1 MGVALGEGKAADGRA
16 CGRGTHGFTP
26 MALLLGCPLIECQ
39 GYQLAEQEKE
49 LRRLSLALLVRP
61 QWFHLNRA
69 EGES

>member
-1 MGVALGEGKAADGRA
+1 MGVDVLRIGLLPRLWARHPWVH
-16 CGRGTHGFTP
+16 THGSVVWLSISSF
-26 MALLLGCPLIECQ
+26 G
-39 GYQLAEQEKE
+39 KE